1 MAFDMRVLQAWVR
14 QWVAGWVNTHFVR
27 KLQYENE
34 VVKLTGDQEVGG
46 VKTFSD
52 GLSFGDETLA
62 NYDEGNWTP
71 VAAGVTLTTAT
82 GDYTRVGRIVV
93 LSAEL
98 KWPATADTTPIAITG
113 LPFAAKN
120 NFINGGFIARS
131 DYSALNARVSI
142 DVNEQIRIRKPD
154 DSGGLTNA
162 DVSGKF
168 FNLTLIYIA
177 A

>member
-1 MAFDMRVLQAWVR
+1 MEFNFTKVQAWVR
-14 QWVAGWVNTHFVR
+14 QWVAGWVSANFVR
-27 KLQYENE
+27 RLQYENE
-34 VVKLTGDQEVGG
+34 TVKLTGDQEVGG

-62 NYDEGNWTP
+62 NYDEG
-71 VAAGVTLTTAT
+71 
-82 GDYTRVGRIVV
+82 DYTRIGRIVV

-98 KWPATADTTPIAITG
+98 KWPATADTTSIAITG

-154 DSGGLTNA
+154 DSSGLTNA